1 MTSLMCSNLFLRK
14 LAASLVSDEFSALAP
29 LLIRQAISAEV
40 SVTSPDSRAFPK
52 LLGFSFCLA
61 LRIAF
66 KFIPVLVLFD
76 SGFFLLDLTILVGA
90 CFAVLGMCGCEGGG
104 RGGCEGGGGGGG
116 GCEGGGGGGGGCE
129 GGGGGGGGRSLAA
142 LATACMLLGTGGTG
156 GGVNRGG
163 LDLWERLSLPLVGLD
178 LVL

>member
-1 MTSLMCSNLFLRK
+1 MCSNRFLRK

-29 LLIRQAISAEV
+29 LLIRQAISADV

-66 KFIPVLVLFD
+66 KFIPILVLSD

-90 CFAVLGMCGCEGGG
+90 CLAVLGMGCCEGGG
-104 RGGCEGGGGGGG
+104 GGCEGGGGGGCEGGGG